1 MATIDER
8 VVSLKMNNK
17 QFLSAIK
24 ESASSMDRLKD
35 SLKMQGA
42 ADGLSRIGEIAK
54 NTTLGDL
61 ATKALDIGKNM
72 TVMQGMGLAA
82 FGGIGAAALS
92 AGQQILSGFFQTVK
106 DGFNE
111 YELKMRA
118 IQTIMANTA
127 EKGTTLGEVK
137 TSLAELNTYAD
148 KTVYSF
154 SDMTNAIGLFT
165 AAGVDLQTSVASIK
179 GLSNL
184 AAASGSTAQ
193 QTATAYTQLSQA
205 ISAGVIHLQDWN
217 SLVNAG
223 MGGESFRNA
232 LIETSRMM
240 GTGVDEA
247 IAKKGNFRESLKEDW
262 LTAQVMTTTLTALT
276 NDLSEAQL
284 VEMGYSED
292 QAAMLKRFAG
302 NAFDAATKVRTFSQL
317 IDTTKEA
324 IGSGWAETFEILFG
338 DFEEATDLFTGIS
351 NWLGQLISDS
361 ADARNSFLQM
371 WKDMGGR
378 SELVR
383 GLTNIFKALVK
394 IIGQVVSAFRAVFM
408 NASPE
413 GLYKLTKAFADFT
426 EKLIITD
433 NFADKLQWTFTGIF
447 SVFHILWTIVS
458 EVGQVIFTVAAHIIG
473 ALFPAFAGVNSGIF
487 QITKVLGKVIYWF
500 DQWFTKLD
508 IGGKVLKLL
517 LPPIDLLGAAIKWV
531 VEKIHDFIMWLDV
544 GTKVTKVGQTLKDL
558 SSKFALVKEAIKN
571 SVIGQQFITAMETIH
586 DTIEKTKDKIHSF
599 GESVGNK
606 LKAKLNAGKA
616 AVSDYFKGFQL
627 GDLSS
632 SEAIISKLTEKFNEL
647 GEKMKIAEK
656 VQWLKE
662 KLIELK
668 DALEEVWQK
677 IQNSSA
683 WEKLGATAHAA
694 GQKFKELAVSF
705 RDWVNGHGDVKQKAG
720 EAAGAVASVGTATA
734 QAAKDAAGAAKQ
746 NFLLKWAE
754 DIKRIAQQLHLPE
767 LFETIKQK
775 LVEFKNFI
783 KQQFAPDVKGAA
795 MKAFG
800 GLGEALSKSNENLKS
815 YDMGKIL
822 VGAIGAGT
830 LVAFTRWINS
840 FKKNFDKIGD
850 VAEKFGNVLDQ
861 LGGVLEG
868 FQERLKA
875 KALLTIAIALGVLA
889 GALVVMS
896 LVPAPK
902 LLITLGVMKILF
914 NMLENMMESMT
925 ELKKF
930 KKDAPIIMG
939 LLISLGVALILLAT
953 AVRILA
959 GMEVKEAIVGVT
971 AMLLLLNGLK
981 AFLTGISGTKGAERG
996 ASLLMGLAVAC
1007 ILLSKSVYMLG
1018 SMKTGTA
1025 LQGVIAL
1032 AAIVGVLSGF
1042 LMLTSQ
1048 NPFMAK
1054 GAGILLGLAVS
1065 VNILVAAIYLLGSMD
1080 TGRLVQG
1087 TLAVTVLITVL
1098 SVATNVAGRGSSGRG
1113 AASIVAM
1120 AAAIMVL
1127 VGAVYILGSMDITK
1141 LAQGMIALA
1150 AGLAILVIAMAAADT
1165 FKEGAIGLA
1174 IGSVSMMMFAA
1185 AMERLSGLSWMQVA
1199 IGLVALAGG
1208 FIVLLAAAWVAE
1220 MVAPGLILLT
1230 AVLLAFGLA
1239 LLPISIGLAAFA
1251 AVLGICATTGSA
1263 AFLVLTE
1270 GLQQLGA
1277 ILPQL
1282 AIDLANAIANF
1293 IITLGDKAPE
1303 LAVAMAKLI
1312 GAMWY
1317 AIIENTPLVVS
1328 AIFTLISAILT
1339 EMDNHAYEYGS
1350 KGADTVAKFI
1360 QGIADNMQSII
1371 NAGADLVINFLDGIG
1386 NNAGR
1391 IIDKAAWTI
1400 LKFLEGVRDA
1410 INNYAPRFRRVGK
1423 EIAWAI
1429 IDGVT
1434 GGLASKAWKIGSELV
1449 NGAKNGISKMKS
1461 YLGIA
1466 SPSRL
1471 MKTIGGFMGEGLA
1484 IGIRAEHENIA
1495 NASEGMGKTAYEALS
1510 QALEGVNELIEED
1523 PSYKPEV
1530 KPVLNLEEMEKQAK
1544 GINSLMPAI
1553 GTTLNAANGARPT
1566 IPVDAKF
1573 DDKNSQNG
1581 TTNITFNQTNNSPE
1595 ALDAADIYRNTKT
1608 QLAMAKDALTV

>member
-17 QFLSAIK
+17 QFLSAIQ
-24 ESASSMDRLKD
+24 ESASSMDKLKGALKLDQATSGFNRL
-35 SLKMQGA
+35 S
-42 ADGLSRIGEIAK
+42 EIAK
-54 NTTLGDL
+54 NTTFGDL
-61 ATKALDIGKNM
+61 AAKALDIGKNM

-247 IAKKGNFRESLKEDW
+247 IAKKGSFRESLREDW
-262 LTAQVMTTTLTALT
+262 LTAEVMTKTLTALT

-284 VEMGYSED
+284 VEMGYSEE
-292 QAAMLKRFAG
+292 QAAKLKLFAG

-338 DFEEATDLFTGIS
+338 DFDEATELFTSIS
-351 NWLGQLISDS
+351 NWLGLLIGDS
-361 ADARNSFLQM
+361 ARARNGFLQM
-371 WKDMGGR
+371 WKDLGGR

-383 GLTNIFKALVK
+383 GLGNIFQALVK
-394 IIGQVVSAFRAVFM
+394 VIGQVISAFRDVFA
-408 NASPE
+408 NASAE
-413 GLYKLTKAFADFT
+413 GLFRMTKAFADFT

-433 NFADKLQWTFTGIF
+433 NFADKLQWTFTGLF

-487 QITKVLGKVIYWF
+487 QITKVLGKVIFWF
-500 DQWFTKLD
+500 DRWFMSLD
-508 IGGKVLKLL
+508 LGGKVLKLL
-517 LPPIDLLGAAIKWV
+517 LPPIDLVGKAIKWV

-544 GTKVTKVGQTLKDL
+544 GTKVTKVGQALKDL
-558 SSKFALVKEAIKN
+558 SSKFGLVKEAIKN
-571 SVIGQQFITAMETIH
+571 SVIGQQFITAFETVQ
-586 DTIEKTKDKIHSF
+586 DTIDKAKNKIHEF
-599 GESVGNK
+599 GENVGNK

-616 AVSDYFKGFQL
+616 AVSDYFKGFSL

-668 DALEEVWQK
+668 DALEEVWHK

-795 MKAFG
+795 IKAFG
-800 GLGEALSKSNENLKS
+800 GIGEALSKSNENLKS

-840 FKKNFDKIGD
+840 FKKNFDKIGN

-902 LLITLGVMKILF
+902 LLITLGVMKVLF
-914 NMLENMMESMT
+914 NMLNDMIESMG
-925 ELKKF
+925 KMVAF
-930 KKDAPIIMG
+930 KKHAPLIMG
-939 LLISLGVALILLAT
+939 LLIALGAALILMAV

-959 GMEVKEAIVGVT
+959 GMDV
-971 AMLLLLNGLK
+971 
-981 AFLTGISGTKGAERG
+981 KGALIGVISMQVLLGSLAEFLKQTTHLKGVERG
-996 ASLLMGLAVAC
+996 ATLLMGLAISCV
-1007 ILLSKSVYMLG
+1007 LLATAVYMLG
-1018 SMKTGTA
+1018 SMKLGTA

-1032 AAIVGVLSGF
+1032 NLIIWTLTGF
-1042 LMLTSQ
+1042 MQLVSQ

-1065 VNILVAAIYLLGSMD
+1065 VNILVSAIYLLGSMD

-1087 TLAVTVLITVL
+1087 TVAVTVLIAVL
-1098 SVATNVAGRGSSGRG
+1098 SVATNVAGRSGGRG
-1113 AASIVAM
+1113 AAAILAMSI
-1120 AAAIMVL
+1120 AIMAL
-1127 VGAVYILGSMDITK
+1127 VGAVYLLGSMDIVK

-1150 AGLAILVIAMAAADT
+1150 AGLAILVFAMAAADT

-1174 IGSVSMMMFAA
+1174 IGSISLMVLAM
-1185 AMERLSGLSWMQVA
+1185 AMERLAGLSWIQVA

-1208 FIVLLAAAWVAE
+1208 LIVLLAAAYVAE
-1220 MVAPGLILLT
+1220 MVAPGLVILT

-1317 AIIENTPLVVS
+1317 AIIENIPLVVS

-1410 INNYAPRFRRVGK
+1410 INNYAPRFRKVGK

-1495 NASEGMGKTAYEALS
+1495 NASEGMGKTAYETLS
-1510 QALEGVNELIEED
+1510 KALEGVNELIEED

>member
-17 QFLSAIK
+17 QFLSAIR
-24 ESASSMDRLKD
+24 ESASSMDKLRD
-35 SLKMQGA
+35 SLKMDNA
-42 ADGLSRIGEIAK
+42 AAGLKRVGEIAR

-61 ATKALDIGKNM
+61 ARSAVDAASNM
-72 TVMQGMGLAA
+72 SIMQGVGIAA
-82 FGGIGAAALS
+82 LGGIGAAAID
-92 AGQQILSGFFQTVK
+92 AGKSILQQMVQPAI
-106 DGFNE
+106 DGFKE
-111 YELKMRA
+111 YETQINA
-118 IQTIMANTA
+118 VQTILANTSQN
-127 EKGTTLGEVK
+127 GTTLDQVNAA
-137 TSLAELNTYAD
+137 LDELNTYAD
-148 KTVYSF
+148 KTIYNF
-154 SDMTNAIGLFT
+154 TEMTNSIGTFTVAGIGLEDATTAVKGFSNMAALSGANAQQ
-165 AAGVDLQTSVASIK
+165 AAGATYQLAQAMSSGKVA
-179 GLSNL
+179 
-184 AAASGSTAQ
+184 
-193 QTATAYTQLSQA
+193 
-205 ISAGVIHLQDWN
+205 LQDWI
-217 SLVNAG
+217 SLEHTG
-223 MGGESFRNA
+223 IGGKQFQDA
-232 LIETSRMM
+232 LIETSRIMN
-240 GTGVDEA
+240 TGVDAA
-247 IAKKGNFRESLKEDW
+247 IAKQGSFRLSLQEGW
-262 LTAQVMTTTLTALT
+262 LTSEVMLQTLKVMT
-276 NDLSEAQL
+276 NDLSEAQIM
-284 VEMGYSED
+284 EMGYSEE
-292 QAAMLKRFAG
+292 QAAKLKMLAQKASES
-302 NAFDAATKVRTFSQL
+302 ATQIRTFTQMIGTWQEVL
-317 IDTTKEA
+317 
-324 IGSGWAETFEILFG
+324 GSGWAETWRIIIG
-338 DFEEATDLFTGIS
+338 DFADAQVLFTSVG
-351 NWLGQLISDS
+351 NWVGDLIAEMS
-361 ADARNSFLQM
+361 DARNSFLKT
-371 WKDMGGR
+371 WAALGGR
-378 SELVR
+378 TELLR
-383 GLTNIFKALVK
+383 GLHNIFRALVK
-394 IIGQVVSAFRAVFM
+394 IIGQVVSAFRDVFS
-408 NASPE
+408 NASAQ
-413 GLYKLTKAFADFT
+413 GLFDMTKAFADFT

-433 NFADKLQWTFTGIF
+433 NFADKLQWTFTGLF
-447 SVFHILWTIVS
+447 SIFHILWTVIS

-473 ALFPAFAGVNSGIF
+473 AFFPAVTGINSGVF
-487 QITKVLGKVIYWF
+487 QLTKMLGKVIFWF

-508 IGGKVLKLL
+508 IGGKVLKRL
-517 LPPIDLLGAAIKWV
+517 LPPIDLLGKAIKWV
-531 VEKIHDFIMWLDV
+531 VEAIHSFIMWLDI
-544 GTKVTKVGQTLKDL
+544 GGKVTKVGQTLKDL
-558 SSKFALVKEAIKN
+558 SSKFGLVKEALKN
-571 SVIGQQFITAMETIH
+571 SVVGQQFITAFETIQ
-586 DTIEKTKDKIHSF
+586 DTIDKVKNKVHEF
-599 GESVGNK
+599 GENVGNK

-746 NFLLKWAE
+746 NFLLTWAE

-775 LVEFKNFI
+775 LVDFKNFI

-800 GLGEALSKSNENLKS
+800 GIGEALSKSNENLKS

-914 NMLENMMESMT
+914 NMLNDMIESMG
-925 ELKKF
+925 KMVAF
-930 KKDAPIIMG
+930 KKHAPLIMG
-939 LLISLGVALILLAT
+939 LLIALGAALILMAVAVRILSGMDVKGALIGVISMQVLLGSLAEFLKQTTHLKGVERGATLLMGLAISCILLAT
-953 AVRILA
+953 A
-959 GMEVKEAIVGVT
+959 
-971 AMLLLLNGLK
+971 
-981 AFLTGISGTKGAERG
+981 
-996 ASLLMGLAVAC
+996 
-1007 ILLSKSVYMLG
+1007 VYMLG
-1018 SMKTGTA
+1018 SMKLGTA

-1032 AAIVGVLSGF
+1032 NLIIWTLTGF
-1042 LMLTSQ
+1042 MQLVSQ

-1065 VNILVAAIYLLGSMD
+1065 VNILVSAIYLLGSMD

-1087 TLAVTVLITVL
+1087 TVAVTVLIAVL
-1098 SVATNVAGRGSSGRG
+1098 SVATNVAGRSGGRG
-1113 AASIVAM
+1113 AAAILAMSIGIM
-1120 AAAIMVL
+1120 AL
-1127 VGAVYILGSMDITK
+1127 VGAVYLLGSMDIVK

-1150 AGLAILVIAMAAADT
+1150 AGLAILVFAMAAADT

-1174 IGSVSMMMFAA
+1174 IGSISLMVFAA

-1208 FIVLLAAAWVAE
+1208 FIVLLAAAYVAE

-1270 GLQQLGA
+1270 GLQQLSA
-1277 ILPQL
+1277 ILPQV
-1282 AIDLANAIANF
+1282 AIDFANAIANF
-1293 IITLGDKAPE
+1293 IITLGEKAPE
-1303 LAVAMAKLI
+1303 MGVAMAKLI
-1312 GAMWY
+1312 GALLY
-1317 AIIENTPLVVS
+1317 AIIENIPLVVE
-1328 AIFTLISAILT
+1328 AMFTLISALLT
-1339 EMDNHAYEYGS
+1339 ELDNHAYEFGA
-1350 KGADTVAKFI
+1350 KGADTVAKYI
-1360 QGIADNMQSII
+1360 QGVADNMQNII
-1371 NAGADLVINFLDGIG
+1371 NAGADLIVNFLDGIG

-1391 IIDKAAWTI
+1391 IIDKAVWTI

-1410 INNYAPRFRRVGK
+1410 INNYSARFRQVGK

-1449 NGAKNGISKMKS
+1449 QGAKNGISKMKS

-1553 GTTLNAANGARPT
+1553 GTTLSAANGARPT

>member
-17 QFLSAIK
+17 QFLSAIQ
-24 ESASSMDRLKD
+24 ESASSMDKLKGALKLDQATSGFSRL
-35 SLKMQGA
+35 S
-42 ADGLSRIGEIAK
+42 EIAK
-54 NTTLGDL
+54 NTTFGDL
-61 ATKALDIGKNM
+61 AAKALDIGKNM

-92 AGQQILSGFFQTVK
+92 AGHQILSGFFQTVK

-127 EKGTTLGEVK
+127 EKGTTLSEVK

-205 ISAGVIHLQDWN
+205 ISAGVVHLQDWN

-517 LPPIDLLGAAIKWV
+517 LPPIDLVGKAIKWV

-558 SSKFALVKEAIKN
+558 SSKFGLVKEAIKN
-571 SVIGQQFITAMETIH
+571 SVVGQQFLTAFETVQ
-586 DTIEKTKDKIHSF
+586 DTIEKAKNKLHEF
-599 GESVGNK
+599 GENVGNK

-616 AVSDYFKGFQL
+616 AVSDYFKGFSL

-632 SEAIISKLTEKFNEL
+632 SEVIISKLTEKFDEL

-902 LLITLGVMKILF
+902 LLITLGVMKVLF
-914 NMLENMMESMT
+914 NMLNDMIESMG
-925 ELKKF
+925 KMVAF
-930 KKDAPIIMG
+930 KKHAPLIMG
-939 LLISLGVALILLAT
+939 LLIALGAALILMAV
-953 AVRILA
+953 AVRILS
-959 GMEVKEAIVGVT
+959 GMDVKGALVGVI
-971 AMLLLLNGLK
+971 AMQVLLGSLAEFMKQTTHLK
-981 AFLTGISGTKGAERG
+981 GVERG
-996 ASLLMGLAVAC
+996 ATILLGLAVAC
-1007 ILLSKSVYMLG
+1007 ILLSTAVYMLG
-1018 SMKTGTA
+1018 SMKLGTA

-1032 AAIVGVLSGF
+1032 NLIIWTLTGF
-1042 LMLTSQ
+1042 MQLVSQ

-1065 VNILVAAIYLLGSMD
+1065 VNILVSAIYLLGSMD

-1087 TLAVTVLITVL
+1087 TIAVTVLIAVL
-1098 SVATNVAGRGSSGRG
+1098 SVATNVAGRSGGRG
-1113 AASIVAM
+1113 AAAILAMSIGIM
-1120 AAAIMVL
+1120 AL
-1127 VGAVYILGSMDITK
+1127 VGAVYLLGSMDIVK

-1150 AGLAILVIAMAAADT
+1150 AGLAILVFAMAAADT

-1174 IGSVSMMMFAA
+1174 IGSISLMVFAA

-1208 FIVLLAAAWVAE
+1208 FIVLLAAAYVAE

-1251 AVLGICATTGSA
+1251 AVLGVCATTGSA

-1317 AIIENTPLVVS
+1317 AIIENIPLVVS

-1339 EMDNHAYEYGS
+1339 EMDNHAYEYGT

-1360 QGIADNMQSII
+1360 QGIADNMQNII
-1371 NAGADLVINFLDGIG
+1371 NAGSDLIVNFLDGIG

-1391 IIDKAAWTI
+1391 IIDKAVWTI

-1410 INNYAPRFRRVGK
+1410 INNYSARFRQVGK

-1449 NGAKNGISKMKS
+1449 QGAKNGISKMKS

-1523 PSYKPEV
+1523 PAYKPEV

-1553 GTTLNAANGARPT
+1553 GTTLSAANGARPT

>member
-17 QFLSAIK
+17 QFLSAIQ
-24 ESASSMDRLKD
+24 ESASSMDKLKGALKLDQATSGFNRL
-35 SLKMQGA
+35 S
-42 ADGLSRIGEIAK
+42 EIAK
-54 NTTLGDL
+54 NTTFGDL
-61 ATKALDIGKNM
+61 AAKALDIGKNM

-247 IAKKGNFRESLKEDW
+247 IAKKGSFRESLREDW
-262 LTAQVMTTTLTALT
+262 LTAEVMTKTLTALT

-284 VEMGYSED
+284 VEMGYSEE
-292 QAAMLKRFAG
+292 QAAKLKLFAG

-338 DFEEATDLFTGIS
+338 DFDEATELFTSIS
-351 NWLGQLISDS
+351 NWLGLLIGDS
-361 ADARNSFLQM
+361 ARARNGFLQM
-371 WKDMGGR
+371 WKDLGGR

-383 GLTNIFKALVK
+383 GLGNIFQALVK
-394 IIGQVVSAFRAVFM
+394 VIGQVVSAFRDVFA
-408 NASPE
+408 NASAE
-413 GLYKLTKAFADFT
+413 GLFRMTKAFADFT

-433 NFADKLQWTFTGIF
+433 NFADKLQWTFTGLF

-487 QITKVLGKVIYWF
+487 QITKVLGKVIFWF
-500 DQWFTKLD
+500 DRWFMSLD

-517 LPPIDLLGAAIKWV
+517 LPPIDLVGKAIKWV

-544 GTKVTKVGQTLKDL
+544 GTKVTKVGQALKDL
-558 SSKFALVKEAIKN
+558 SSKFGLVKEAVKN
-571 SVIGQQFITAMETIH
+571 SIIGQQFITAFETIQ
-586 DTIEKTKDKIHSF
+586 DTIDKAKNKLHEF
-599 GESVGNK
+599 GENVGNK

-830 LVAFTRWINS
+830 LIAFTRWINS
-840 FKKNFDKIGD
+840 FKKNFDKIGN
-850 VAEKFGNVLDQ
+850 VADKFGNVLDQ

-902 LLITLGVMKILF
+902 LLITLGVMKVLF
-914 NMLENMMESMT
+914 NMLNDMIESMG
-925 ELKKF
+925 KMVAF
-930 KKDAPIIMG
+930 KKHAPLIMG
-939 LLISLGVALILLAT
+939 LLIALGAALILMAV

-959 GMEVKEAIVGVT
+959 GMDV
-971 AMLLLLNGLK
+971 
-981 AFLTGISGTKGAERG
+981 KGALIGVISMQVLLGSLAEFLKQTTHLKGVERG
-996 ASLLMGLAVAC
+996 ATLLMGLAISC
-1007 ILLSKSVYMLG
+1007 ILLATAVYMLG
-1018 SMKTGTA
+1018 SMKLGTA

-1032 AAIVGVLSGF
+1032 NLIIWTLTGF
-1042 LMLTSQ
+1042 MQLVSQ

-1065 VNILVAAIYLLGSMD
+1065 VNILVSAIYLLGSMD
-1080 TGRLVQG
+1080 TGRLIQG
-1087 TLAVTVLITVL
+1087 TLAVTVLIAVL
-1098 SVATNVAGRGSSGRG
+1098 SVATNVAGRGGGRG
-1113 AASIVAM
+1113 AAAILAMSI
-1120 AAAIMVL
+1120 AIMAL
-1127 VGAVYILGSMDITK
+1127 VGAVYLLGSMDIVK

-1150 AGLAILVIAMAAADT
+1150 AGLAILVFAMAAADT

-1174 IGSVSMMMFAA
+1174 IGSISLMVLAM
-1185 AMERLSGLSWMQVA
+1185 AMERLAGLSWMQVA

-1208 FIVLLAAAWVAE
+1208 LIVLLAAAWAAE
-1220 MVAPGLILLT
+1220 MVAPGLVLLT
-1230 AVLLAFGLA
+1230 AVLIAFGLA

-1317 AIIENTPLVVS
+1317 AIIENIPLVVS

-1410 INNYAPRFRRVGK
+1410 INNYAPRFRKVGK

-1530 KPVLNLEEMEKQAK
+1530 KPVLDLTEMEKQAK

-1573 DDKNSQNG
+1573 DDKNRQNG

>member
-1 MATIDER
+1 
-8 VVSLKMNNK
+8 
-17 QFLSAIK
+17 
-24 ESASSMDRLKD
+24 MD
-35 SLKMQGA
+35 GA
-42 ADGLSRIGEIAK
+42 ADGLRRVGEIAR

-61 ATKALDIGKNM
+61 ARSAVDAASNM
-72 TVMQGMGLAA
+72 SVMQGIGVAA
-82 FGGIGAAALS
+82 LGGIGAAAID
-92 AGQQILSGFFQTVK
+92 AGKTILQQMVQPAI
-106 DGFNE
+106 DGFKE
-111 YELKMRA
+111 YETQINA
-118 IQTIMANTA
+118 VQTILANTSQN
-127 EKGTTLGEVK
+127 GTTLDQVNAA
-137 TSLAELNTYAD
+137 LDELNSYAD
-148 KTVYSF
+148 KTIYNF
-154 SDMTNAIGLFT
+154 TEMTNSIGTFTVAGIGLEDATTAVKGFSNMAALSGANAQQ
-165 AAGVDLQTSVASIK
+165 AAGATYQ
-179 GLSNL
+179 L
-184 AAASGSTAQ
+184 A
-193 QTATAYTQLSQA
+193 QA
-205 ISAGVIHLQDWN
+205 MSAGKVQLQDWL
-217 SLVNAG
+217 SMEHTG
-223 MGGESFRNA
+223 IGGKQFQDA
-232 LIETSRMM
+232 LIETSRIMN
-240 GTGVDEA
+240 TGVDAA
-247 IAKKGNFRESLKEDW
+247 IAKQGSFRQSLQEGW
-262 LTAQVMTTTLTALT
+262 LTSEVMLQTLKVMT
-276 NDLSEAQL
+276 NDLSEAQIM
-284 VEMGYSED
+284 EMGYSEE
-292 QAAMLKRFAG
+292 QAAKLKQLAQ
-302 NAFDAATKVRTFSQL
+302 NASDSATQIRTFTQMIGTWQEVL
-317 IDTTKEA
+317 
-324 IGSGWAETFEILFG
+324 GSGWAETWRIIIG
-338 DFEEATDLFTGIS
+338 DFADAQVLFTSVG
-351 NWLGQLISDS
+351 NWVGDLIAEMS
-361 ADARNSFLQM
+361 DARNSFLKT
-371 WKDMGGR
+371 WAALGGR
-378 SELVR
+378 TELLR
-383 GLTNIFKALVK
+383 GLHNIFRALVK
-394 IIGQVVSAFRAVFM
+394 IIGQVVSAFRDVFS
-408 NASPE
+408 NASAQ
-413 GLYKLTKAFADFT
+413 GLFDMTKAFADFT

-433 NFADKLQWTFTGIF
+433 NFADKLQWTFTGLF
-447 SVFHILWTIVS
+447 SIFHILWTVIS

-473 ALFPAFAGVNSGIF
+473 AFFPAVTGINSGVF
-487 QITKVLGKVIYWF
+487 QLTKVLGKVIFWF

-508 IGGKVLKLL
+508 IGGKILKLL
-517 LPPIDLLGAAIKWV
+517 LPPIDLVGKAIKWV
-531 VEKIHDFIMWLDV
+531 VEAIHSFIMWLDI
-544 GTKVTKVGQTLKDL
+544 GGKVTRLGQTLKDL
-558 SSKFALVKEAIKN
+558 SSKFGLVKEALKN
-571 SVIGQQFITAMETIH
+571 SVIGQQFSAAMTSLHNGI
-586 DTIEKTKDKIHSF
+586 DKAKNKLHEF
-599 GESVGNK
+599 GQSVGNK
-606 LKAKLNAGKA
+606 LKAKLDAGKA
-616 AVSDYFKGFQL
+616 AVSDYFKGFSL

-632 SEAIISKLTEKFNEL
+632 SEVIISKLSDKFNEL

-668 DALEEVWQK
+668 EALEEVWQK

-694 GQKFKELAVSF
+694 GQKFKELAISF

-800 GLGEALSKSNENLKS
+800 GIGDALSKSNENLKS

-830 LVAFTRWINS
+830 LIAFTRWINS

-889 GALVVMS
+889 GALVIMA

-902 LLITLGVMKILF
+902 LLLTLGVMKILF
-914 NMLENMMESMT
+914 NMLDDMVESLGKMVA
-925 ELKKF
+925 F
-930 KKDAPIIMG
+930 KKEAPLIMG
-939 LLISLGVALILLAT
+939 LLISLGAALILM
-953 AVRILA
+953 AVAIRILS
-959 GMEVKEAIVGVT
+959 GMDV
-971 AMLLLLNGLK
+971 
-981 AFLTGISGTKGAERG
+981 KGALIGVISMRVLLGSLAEFLKQTTHLKGVERG
-996 ASLLMGLAVAC
+996 ATLLMGLAIAC
-1007 ILLSKSVYMLG
+1007 ILLSTAVYMLG
-1018 SMKTGTA
+1018 SMKLGTA

-1032 AAIVGVLSGF
+1032 NLIIWTLAGF
-1042 LMLTSQ
+1042 MQLVSQ

-1065 VNILVAAIYLLGSMD
+1065 VNILVSAIYLLGSMD
-1080 TGRLVQG
+1080 TGRLIQG
-1087 TLAVTVLITVL
+1087 TLAVTVLIAVL
-1098 SVATNVAGRGSSGRG
+1098 SVATNVAGRGGGRG
-1113 AASIVAM
+1113 AAAILAMSI
-1120 AAAIMVL
+1120 AIMAL
-1127 VGAVYILGSMDITK
+1127 VGAVYLLGSMDIVK

-1150 AGLAILVIAMAAADT
+1150 AGLAILVFAMAAADT

-1174 IGSVSMMMFAA
+1174 IGSISLMVLAM
-1185 AMERLSGLSWMQVA
+1185 AMERLAGLSWMQVA
-1199 IGLVALAGG
+1199 IGLIALAGG
-1208 FIVLLAAAWVAE
+1208 LIVLLAAAYVAE
-1220 MVAPGLILLT
+1220 MVAPGLIILT

-1312 GAMWY
+1312 GAMLY

-1360 QGIADNMQSII
+1360 QGIADNMQSIV
-1371 NAGADLVINFLDGIG
+1371 NAGADLIVNFLDGIG

-1391 IIDKAAWTI
+1391 IIDKAVWTI

-1410 INNYAPRFRRVGK
+1410 INNYSARFRQVGK

-1510 QALEGVNELIEED
+1510 QALEGVNDLIEED

-1530 KPVLNLEEMEKQAK
+1530 KPVLNLEEMQKQAK

-1553 GTTLNAANGARPT
+1553 GTTLSAANGARPT

>member
-17 QFLSAIK
+17 QFLSAIQ
-24 ESASSMDRLKD
+24 ESASSMDKLKGALKLDQATSGFSRL
-35 SLKMQGA
+35 S
-42 ADGLSRIGEIAK
+42 EIAK
-54 NTTLGDL
+54 NTTFGDL
-61 ATKALDIGKNM
+61 AAKALDIGKNM

-205 ISAGVIHLQDWN
+205 ISAGVVHLQDWN

-500 DQWFTKLD
+500 DQWFTQLD

-517 LPPIDLLGAAIKWV
+517 LPPIDLVGKAIKWV

-544 GTKVTKVGQTLKDL
+544 GTKVTKVGQALKDL
-558 SSKFALVKEAIKN
+558 SSKFSLVKEAIKN
-571 SVIGQQFITAMETIH
+571 SVIGQQFITAFETVQ
-586 DTIEKTKDKIHSF
+586 DTIEKAKNKLHEF
-599 GESVGNK
+599 GENVGNK

-616 AVSDYFKGFQL
+616 AISDYFKGFSL

-632 SEAIISKLTEKFNEL
+632 SEVIISKLTEKFNEL

-668 DALEEVWQK
+668 DALEEVWKK

-914 NMLENMMESMT
+914 NMLNDMIESMG
-925 ELKKF
+925 KMVAF
-930 KKDAPIIMG
+930 KKHAPLIMG
-939 LLISLGVALILLAT
+939 LLIALGAALILMAV
-953 AVRILA
+953 AVRILS
-959 GMEVKEAIVGVT
+959 GMDVKGALVGVI
-971 AMLLLLNGLK
+971 AMQVLLGSLAEFMKQTTHLK
-981 AFLTGISGTKGAERG
+981 GVERG
-996 ASLLMGLAVAC
+996 ATLLLGLAVAC
-1007 ILLSKSVYMLG
+1007 ILLSTAVYMLG
-1018 SMKTGTA
+1018 SMKLGTA

-1032 AAIVGVLSGF
+1032 NLIIWTLTGF
-1042 LMLTSQ
+1042 MQLVSQ

-1065 VNILVAAIYLLGSMD
+1065 VNILVSAIYLLGSMD

-1087 TLAVTVLITVL
+1087 TVAVTVLIAVL
-1098 SVATNVAGRGSSGRG
+1098 SVATNVAGRSGGRG
-1113 AASIVAM
+1113 AAAILAMSIGIM
-1120 AAAIMVL
+1120 AL
-1127 VGAVYILGSMDITK
+1127 VGAVYILGSMDIVK

-1150 AGLAILVIAMAAADT
+1150 AGLAILVFAMAAADT

-1174 IGSVSMMMFAA
+1174 IGSISLMVFAE

-1208 FIVLLAAAWVAE
+1208 FIVLLAAAYVAE

-1312 GAMWY
+1312 GAMLY

-1339 EMDNHAYEYGS
+1339 EMDNHAYEYGA

-1410 INNYAPRFRRVGK
+1410 INNYAPRFRRVGN

-1581 TTNITFNQTNNSPE
+1581 ATNITFNQTNNSPE

>member
-1 MATIDER
+1 VATIDER

-17 QFLSAIK
+17 QFLSAIR
-24 ESASSMDRLKD
+24 ESASSMDKLRD
-35 SLKMQGA
+35 SLKMDNA
-42 ADGLSRIGEIAK
+42 AAGLKRVGEIAR

-61 ATKALDIGKNM
+61 ARSAVDAASNM
-72 TVMQGMGLAA
+72 SIMQGVGIAA
-82 FGGIGAAALS
+82 LGGIGAAAID
-92 AGQQILSGFFQTVK
+92 AGKSILQQMVQPAI
-106 DGFNE
+106 DGFKE
-111 YELKMRA
+111 YETQINA
-118 IQTIMANTA
+118 VQTILANTSQN
-127 EKGTTLGEVK
+127 GTTLDEVNAA
-137 TSLAELNTYAD
+137 LDELNSYAD
-148 KTVYSF
+148 KTIYNF
-154 SDMTNAIGLFT
+154 TEMTNSIGTFTVAGIGLNDATNAVKGFSNMAALSGANAT
-165 AAGVDLQTSVASIK
+165 QAAGATYQ
-179 GLSNL
+179 L
-184 AAASGSTAQ
+184 AQAMSSG
-193 QTATAYTQLSQA
+193 
-205 ISAGVIHLQDWN
+205 VVKLQDWM
-217 SLVNAG
+217 SLEHAG
-223 MGGESFRNA
+223 IAGKQFQDA
-232 LIETSRMM
+232 LIETARIMD
-240 GTGVDEA
+240 TGVDAA
-247 IAKKGNFRESLKEDW
+247 IEKQGNFRLSLQEGW
-262 LTAQVMTTTLTALT
+262 LTSEVMLQTLKVMT
-276 NDLSEAQL
+276 NDLSEAQIM
-284 VEMGYSED
+284 EMGYSEE
-292 QAAMLKRFAG
+292 QAARLKDLAQRAG
-302 NAFDAATKVRTFSQL
+302 DSATQIRTFTQM
-317 IDTTKEA
+317 IGTWQEA
-324 IGSGWAETFEILFG
+324 MGSGWAETWRILIGDFNQAQTLFTAVGNWVGGVINDMSMARNDFLKGFVALGGREEILRSLLNLFK
-338 DFEEATDLFTGIS
+338 ATVKV
-351 NWLGQLISDS
+351 LGQVGQAFSKV
-361 ADARNSFLQM
+361 FL
-371 WKDMGGR
+371 
-378 SELVR
+378 
-383 GLTNIFKALVK
+383 
-394 IIGQVVSAFRAVFM
+394 

-413 GLYKLTKAFADFT
+413 GLYRIVKAFADFT

-433 NFADKLQWTFTGIF
+433 NFADKLQWTFQGLF
-447 SVFHILWTIVS
+447 SVFHILWTVIS

-473 ALFPAFAGVNSGIF
+473 AFFPAVTGLNSGIF
-487 QITKVLGKVIYWF
+487 QVTKVLGKVIFWF

-508 IGGKVLKLL
+508 IGGKLLKLL
-517 LPPIDLLGAAIKWV
+517 LPPIDLLGKAIKWV

-558 SSKFALVKEAIKN
+558 SSKFGLVKDALKN
-571 SVIGQQFITAMETIH
+571 SIVGQQFSAAMDALHNGI
-586 DTIEKTKDKIHSF
+586 DKAKNKLHEFS
-599 GESVGNK
+599 ESVGNK

-775 LVEFKNFI
+775 LIEFKNFI

-914 NMLENMMESMT
+914 NMLNDMIESMG
-925 ELKKF
+925 KMVAF
-930 KKDAPIIMG
+930 KKHAPLIMG
-939 LLISLGVALILLAT
+939 LLIALGAALILMAV
-953 AVRILA
+953 AVRILS
-959 GMEVKEAIVGVT
+959 GMDVKGALVGVI
-971 AMLLLLNGLK
+971 AMQVLLGSLAEFMKQTTHLK
-981 AFLTGISGTKGAERG
+981 GVERG
-996 ASLLMGLAVAC
+996 ATLLLGLAVAC
-1007 ILLSKSVYMLG
+1007 ILLSTAVYMLG
-1018 SMKTGTA
+1018 SMKLGTA

-1032 AAIVGVLSGF
+1032 NLIIWTLTGF
-1042 LMLTSQ
+1042 MQLVSQ

-1065 VNILVAAIYLLGSMD
+1065 VNILVSAIYLLGSMD

-1087 TLAVTVLITVL
+1087 TVAVTVLIAVL
-1098 SVATNVAGRGSSGRG
+1098 SVATNVAGRSGGRG
-1113 AASIVAM
+1113 AAAILAMSIGIM
-1120 AAAIMVL
+1120 AL
-1127 VGAVYILGSMDITK
+1127 VGAVYILGSMDIVK

-1150 AGLAILVIAMAAADT
+1150 AGLAILVFAMAAADT

-1174 IGSVSMMMFAA
+1174 IGSISLMVFAA
-1185 AMERLSGLSWMQVA
+1185 AMERLSSLSWMQVA

-1270 GLQQLGA
+1270 GLQQLSA
-1277 ILPQL
+1277 ILPQV
-1282 AIDLANAIANF
+1282 AIDFANAIANF
-1293 IITLGDKAPE
+1293 IITLGEKAPE
-1303 LAVAMAKLI
+1303 MGVAMAKLI
-1312 GAMWY
+1312 GALLY
-1317 AIIENTPLVVS
+1317 AIIENIPLVVS

-1339 EMDNHAYEYGS
+1339 EMDNHAYEYGA

-1410 INNYAPRFRRVGK
+1410 INNYSARFRQVGK

-1449 NGAKNGISKMKS
+1449 QGAKNGISKMKS

-1523 PSYKPEV
+1523 PAYKPEV